1 MSLCP
6 VCGRC
11 YCDHTL
17 EERGQTQAEM
27 DRPLSP
33 EESAAF
39 NENDFDRK
47 LAAAKKHA
55 HDPVLVQKFVNRIGP
70 VGAKR

>member
-27 DRPLSP
+27 MRPLSP
-33 EESAAF
+33 EAF
-39 NENDFDRK
+39 DNEPSDSTRK
-47 LAAAKKHA
+47 IEVAKKHA
-55 HDPVLVQKFVNRIGP
+55 HDPV
-70 VGAKR
+70 